1 MRKIA
6 GDWPPPS
13 LLRQEAE
20 GTQLY
25 LAMLTLSAMGHEAD
39 ATTKESKRNW
49 INMGRKSPPPESE
62 KLRQEAERRLMAFYG
77 HVLREII
84 TLQSR
89 PGDTTPTDVYKSL
102 SVRAPVTVKV
112 LKALSTMEN
121 RVFEKHLPQFYPYL
135 TRLICCDQLDVRK
148 ALGELFLMRLMTL
161 LPEY

>member
-1 MRKIA
+1 MRNPGCMIVQSYYFA
-6 GDWPPPS
+6 VRLLLMNRPPPS

-112 LKALSTMEN
+112 IVIEPCQS
-121 RVFEKHLPQFYPYL
+121 
-135 TRLICCDQLDVRK
+135 
-148 ALGELFLMRLMTL
+148 
-161 LPEY
+161 